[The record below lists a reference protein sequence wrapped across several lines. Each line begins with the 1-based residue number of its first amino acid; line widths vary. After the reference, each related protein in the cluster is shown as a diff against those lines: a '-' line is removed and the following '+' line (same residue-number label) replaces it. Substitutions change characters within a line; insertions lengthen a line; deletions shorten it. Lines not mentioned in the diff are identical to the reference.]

1 MAKRNST
8 KTATKEAMSASEPK
22 VLALAGWNGVNFQN
36 TSPDSLPSDWFDS
49 GERDTQTNM
58 KPKNLMIQ
66 NNVITTSDLSLETR
80 PTQIPV
86 WILPEGYEFTGVAKL
101 VGKYLYAAVV
111 KPSKVSDKPYIE
123 ELMYT
128 VIDEGKTDGEQYP
141 RHIIGMSNHFLSE
154 DE

>member
-36 TSPDSLPSDWFDS
+36 TSPDSLPSDWFNS

-66 NNVITTSDLSLETR
+66 NNVILR
-80 PTQIPV
+80 
-86 WILPEGYEFTGVAKL
+86 F
-101 VGKYLYAAVV
+101 LYGFY
-111 KPSKVSDKPYIE
+111 PKVMNSRV
-123 ELMYT
+123 LL
-128 VIDEGKTDGEQYP
+128 
-141 RHIIGMSNHFLSE
+141 NL
-154 DE
+154 